1 MSLAPEIME
10 SYLGNF
16 MQVLI
21 EKYGV
26 IIALLAQ
33 AAAVVSWS
41 ATLSYRV
48 EEQEQIITSSVAQ
61 LTALDRKVLV
71 LETQYKVIEKQLE
84 LQTIALE
91 DIRRKLSQ

>member
-1 MSLAPEIME
+1 MPH
-10 SYLGNF
+10 
-16 MQVLI
+16 LI

-48 EEQEQIITSSVAQ
+48 DEQELMVTSNARQ
-61 LTALDRKVLV
+61 LIELDRKVLV
-71 LETQYKVIEKQLE
+71 LETQYRVIEKQLE
-84 LQTIALE
+84 NQTAALE
-91 DIRRKLSQ
+91 DIRRKLSDK

>member
-1 MSLAPEIME
+1 
-10 SYLGNF
+10 
-16 MQVLI
+16 MQQLI

-48 EEQEQIITSSVAQ
+48 DEQELLVTSNSSQ
-61 LTALDRKVLV
+61 LIELDRKVLV

-84 LQTIALE
+84 NQTAALE
-91 DIRRKLSQ
+91 DIRRKLSDK

>member
-1 MSLAPEIME
+1 
-10 SYLGNF
+10 
-16 MQVLI
+16 MQQLI

-48 EEQEQIITSSVAQ
+48 DEQELLVTSNSSQ
-61 LTALDRKVLV
+61 LIELDRKVLV
-71 LETQYKVIEKQLE
+71 LETQYRVIEKQLE
-84 LQTIALE
+84 NQTAALE
-91 DIRRKLSQ
+91 DIRRKLSDK

>member
-1 MSLAPEIME
+1 MP
-10 SYLGNF
+10 
-16 MQVLI
+16 QLI

-48 EEQEQIITSSVAQ
+48 DEQELLVTSNSTQ
-61 LTALDRKVLV
+61 LIELDRKVLV

-84 LQTIALE
+84 NQTVALE
-91 DIRRKLSQ
+91 DIRRKLSDK